1 MSTITANPNP
11 IVVDNT
17 ISPPEATG
25 TTTVTYKKEPEEELW
40 EMQPG
45 ASWAKVNVHTLTGLG
60 DEADYSGT
68 YSITLSPGQIYTA
81 GLFFPLHSPVSTDPL
96 GPKVVVI
103 AVFKKPTAK
112 KLITDHSGS
121 GGGTWLSHGIKTSKP
136 TTLFLAGASRSRA
149 VLSNV
154 GIPHLADPDAAIPAP
169 LGPAVSHMFELKPLV
184 PGHHY
189 FLTAMVVD
197 AGGNWEVLEVEQDSL
212 KRKLTIQ
219 FPKMVVF
226 NDGDWAT
233 TGEAEFWF
241 DVSAGSDSAP
251 TNSLQSFNLPEP
263 DLDDWGETGRPY
275 TLGYAYIES
284 EAQTVPA
291 GRSRIWV
298 HSWARED
305 DGPWGDDTA
314 GSAIDRGKRIDLP
327 EGPAEKVSSSSF
339 KMDIPAT
346 SGALHYSVDVTFAV
360 DYLP

>member
-17 ISPPEATG
+17 ISPPETAG

-45 ASWAKVNVHTLTGLG
+45 SGWAKVNVHTLTGLG
-60 DEADYSGT
+60 DEADFSGT
-68 YSITLSPGQIYTA
+68 YSIALSPGQIYTA
-81 GLFFPLHSPVSTDPL
+81 GLFFPLHSPLSTDPM
-96 GPKVVVI
+96 GTKVVIV
-103 AVFKKPTAK
+103 AVLKKPTAR
-112 KLITDHSGS
+112 KLITDHSGT
-121 GGGTWLSHGIKTSKP
+121 GGGTWLSHGIKTAKP
-136 TTLFLAGASRSRA
+136 TILFLAGASRSRA
-149 VLSNV
+149 SNDNT
-154 GIPHLADPDAAIPAP
+154 GIPKLVDPDAVIPAP
-169 LGPAVSHMFELKPLV
+169 LGPAVSHDVELKPLV

-197 AGGNWEVLEVEQDSL
+197 AGGDWEVLEVEQDSL
-212 KRKLTIQ
+212 KRKMTVQ

-241 DVSAGSDSAP
+241 EVSAGSDSGPAQ
-251 TNSLQSFNLPEP
+251 SLQSFNLPEP

-275 TLGYAYIES
+275 ALGYAYIEN
-284 EAQTVPA
+284 QPLTVGA
-291 GRSRIWV
+291 GRTRVWV

-314 GSAIDRGKRIDLP
+314 GSAINKGKRLNLP
-327 EGPAEKVSSSSF
+327 DGPSEKVPSSSF
-339 KMDIPAT
+339 TMDVPAS
-346 SGALHYSVDVTFAV
+346 SGDLHYAVDVTFNV

>member
-1 MSTITANPNP
+1 MSTITATPNP

-17 ISPPEATG
+17 ISPPETAA
-25 TTTVTYKKEPEEELW
+25 TTTVKYKKEPEEELW
-40 EMQPG
+40 EMRPG
-45 ASWAKVNVHTLTGLG
+45 TTWAPVNVHTLTGLG
-60 DEADYSGT
+60 DEADFSGT

-81 GLFFPLHSPVSTDPL
+81 GLFLPLHSPVSTDPL
-96 GPKVVVI
+96 GTKVVVI
-103 AVFKKPTAK
+103 AVLKKPTEQ

-121 GGGTWLSHGIKTSKP
+121 GGGTWLSHGIKTTKP
-136 TTLFLAGASRSRA
+136 TTLFVAGASRSPA
-149 VLSNV
+149 LVNKI
-154 GIPHLADPDAAIPAP
+154 GIPKLVDPDAVIPAP
-169 LGPAVSHMFELKPLV
+169 FGPAVSHFFELTPLV

-197 AGGNWEVLEVEQDSL
+197 AGGNWEVLDVEQDTL
-212 KRKLTIQ
+212 RRKLTVQ

-241 DVSAGSDSAP
+241 EVSAGNDTGPAQ
-251 TNSLQSFNLPEP
+251 SLQSFNLPEP

-275 TLGYAYIES
+275 TLGYAYIENQ
-284 EAQTVPA
+284 AQAVSA
-291 GRSRIWV
+291 GRTSIWV

-314 GSAIDRGKRIDLP
+314 GSAINKGKRLNLP
-327 EGPAEKVSSSSF
+327 VGPSEKVPSGSFTMDVAASSG
-339 KMDIPAT
+339 D
-346 SGALHYSVDVTFAV
+346 LHYAVDVTFAV